1 MFPEAKICIYNET
14 RKSPPKKKELNGSF
28 AKRSL
33 QKRACSA
40 TAQRLPSVD
49 VQGTGK
55 RLAGE
60 GEKTE

>member
-1 MFPEAKICIYNET
+1 MFPRQRYAFIMKHA
-14 RKSPPKKKELNGSF
+14 SPPLKKKLNGAF

-55 RLAGE
+55 GHAGE

>member
-1 MFPEAKICIYNET
+1 MLPEAKICIYNET
-14 RKSPPKKKELNGSF
+14 RKPPPKKKRLNGAF
-28 AKRSL
+28 TKWSL

-55 RLAGE
+55 GHAGE